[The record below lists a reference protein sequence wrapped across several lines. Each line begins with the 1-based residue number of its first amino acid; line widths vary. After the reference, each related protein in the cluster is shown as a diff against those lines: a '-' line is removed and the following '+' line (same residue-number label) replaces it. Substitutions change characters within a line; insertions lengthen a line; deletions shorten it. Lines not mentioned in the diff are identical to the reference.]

1 MNFER
6 LYINGEWVSPQSTE
20 RIKVENPA
28 SMYRFAAVPVATDT
42 EVDAACRAAADAAWR
57 WQESP
62 LAARLTICE
71 KMLAQLLTRKAEI
84 VDIEIQ
90 ELGAPSQMAEKVHF
104 DFQVER
110 MRTFMRLAQEIE
122 FREELE
128 HSTLY
133 REPVGVVAAIT
144 PWNYPLG
151 QVVQKIMPAILMG
164 NTVILKPSQHTP
176 LSVYYLVDAF
186 HQAGLPKGVLN
197 LVTGRGGDV
206 GNVLA
211 SHPLVDMVS
220 FTGSTT
226 GGIEVGKHG
235 LDSVKKIHLELGGKS
250 PCVILPDA
258 DIDQAIRACFNSLLL
273 NCGQT
278 CSALSRLLIPEDQ
291 KEAIE
296 TRLVEILQEYPV
308 GDPREEGTKIGPLAS
323 EKQFTKVKKYIE
335 TGLAEGARMLTGSVP
350 TEPIGGYYVQPVI
363 FTDVTNDMQI
373 AQEEIFGPVLCVIT
387 YKDLPDA
394 LHIANDTI
402 YGLNAAVHGPFDEAV
417 AFARRIKSGNVYIN
431 DSARDVTAPFGG
443 YKMSG
448 IGREGGIEG
457 ILEFTQSKVLFD
469 HDA

>member
-335 TGLAEGARMLTGSVP
+335 TGLAEGARMLCAHRTDRRLLRP
-350 TEPIGGYYVQPVI
+350 TRDFHRCHQRYANRAGRNFRSRAVRHYVQ
-363 FTDVTNDMQI
+363 
-373 AQEEIFGPVLCVIT
+373 GPAGCVAHRQR
-387 YKDLPDA
+387 YDLRSECR
-394 LHIANDTI
+394 
-402 YGLNAAVHGPFDEAV
+402 G
-417 AFARRIKSGNVYIN
+417 ARTV
-431 DSARDVTAPFGG
+431 
-443 YKMSG
+443 
-448 IGREGGIEG
+448 
-457 ILEFTQSKVLFD
+457 
-469 HDA
+469 